1 MRRSCAYVWRNDVAS
16 GQAGLLL
23 RGGCVR
29 DVGYDPV
36 NKFTE
41 ERLLEENLSDVIVRE
56 VGYNIMAIITQVA
69 FTTAQAAARTL
80 RDGASGSVLTR
91 Q

>member
-1 MRRSCAYVWRNDVAS
+1 M
-16 GQAGLLL
+16 
-23 RGGCVR
+23 R